1 MQRRTIIKRI
11 RKIIGE
17 FGGFSCVD
25 VDSSPIV
32 SSFGKNTFQLAE
44 QFYFFKITTTTY
56 VDEMETGED
65 YILYE
70 DLSKGLLEEILIL
83 AEQFEAQEIQTAKRI
98 SN

>member
-1 MQRRTIIKRI
+1 
-11 RKIIGE
+11 
-17 FGGFSCVD
+17 
-25 VDSSPIV
+25 
-32 SSFGKNTFQLAE
+32 LAE